1 MSTGTS
7 IPYHLR
13 PNKAVERGLF
23 IESLRKIAGAFN
35 ISEYQYI
42 GFGGPFLEDFKS
54 LHNELKIKDMICIEV
69 DENVR
74 KRQLFN
80 RPLSCVNILE
90 EPSSSTSFINEHNF
104 EKESLVWFDFVSFNR
119 IYEQLCDIRQLVSS
133 LAAGDVFKVTL
144 NANSSNLGKSD
155 SEDNLLAY
163 RLKKYR
169 DLVTTEYE
177 PHTLEEDDFASK
189 NFPNILLQSFKRAVA
204 AGIASAPEL
213 EVVPIS
219 AFVYEDGQKMLTAT
233 GVIVDRENKAK
244 FFEDS
249 RIQHWSYYSPNW
261 HEAKNISLPSLSVR
275 ERLLVEQLLP
285 DGNCDDVM
293 DALGY
298 FVGSGEADA
307 RRQMN
312 NFIDY
317 YRAFPWFGKVGL

>member
-1 MSTGTS
+1 MASGTS

-23 IESLRKIAGAFN
+23 IESLRKMALAFN

-69 DENVR
+69 DDNVR

-80 RPLSCVNILE
+80 RPLSCVNILN
-90 EPSSSTSFINEHNF
+90 EPCSSTSFINEHNF
-104 EKESLVWFDFVSFNR
+104 EKESLVWLDFVSFNDL
-119 IYEQLCDIRQLVSS
+119 YQQLADVQQLISV
-133 LAAGDVFKVTL
+133 LAAGDIFKVTL
-144 NANSSNLGKSD
+144 NANSSNLGNSD
-155 SEDNLLAY
+155 KEENLQAY
-163 RLKKYR
+163 RLQKFK
-169 DLVTTEYE
+169 DLVTPEYE
-177 PHTLEEDDFASK
+177 PMSMEEDDFASK

-204 AGIASAPEL
+204 AGIASEPKL

-233 GVIVDRENKAK
+233 GVIVEKNKIDD
-244 FFEDS
+244 FFERS
-249 RIQHWSYYSPNW
+249 RIQHWPYYSPTW
-261 HEAKNISLPSLSVR
+261 DDPSNISLPSLSVR

-285 DGNCDDVM
+285 DGTCEEVM
-293 DALGY
+293 SKLGY
-298 FVGSGEADA
+298 FVGSKEADA
-307 RRQMN
+307 KSQMA